1 MLMLASI
8 GSLRAAARIGV
19 TLLSATLLVGFASH
33 GKAQIITFETTPSG
47 AIPVDDAPLPFATPY
62 TIAGVQLAFGF
73 DLDVNG
79 SIDANAAFERAGTF
93 QGETLIGFVGS
104 NGPDTADTPAL
115 SLQLGQWFLR
125 SQTTGLDFG
134 RFVIQYTSAAPVT
147 AASGEIWDIDGQ
159 QSLGVTEQYTVQAF
173 DAASTL
179 LATQV
184 SPTGVLDTATAPLDG
199 QPWVFSFS
207 GLSNIDH
214 IWVTFTGTKTSGIG
228 LAFNNFRPTTA
239 APEPAGALMAVMGL
253 AGVIRRGRRSR
264 AT

>member
-1 MLMLASI
+1 MHASI
-8 GSLRAAARIGV
+8 GSLRAAAHIGV
-19 TLLSATLLVGFASH
+19 TLFSATLLAGFASH

-47 AIPVDDAPLPFATPY
+47 AIPVDDTPLPFATPY
-62 TIAGVQLAFGF
+62 TIAGVQVAFGF

-79 SIDANAAFERAGTF
+79 SVDADGAFERAGTF

-134 RFVIQYTSAAPVT
+134 RFVIQYTSATPVT

-184 SPTGVLDTATAPLDG
+184 SPTGLLDTATAPLDG
-199 QPWVFSFS
+199 QPWAFSFS

-253 AGVIRRGRRSR
+253 AGISAWLRRKARES
-264 AT
+264 

>member
-1 MLMLASI
+1 MHASI
-8 GSLRAAARIGV
+8 GSLRAAARVGA
-19 TLLSATLLVGFASH
+19 TLLSATLLAGLATR
-33 GKAQIITFETTPSG
+33 GEAQVINFETTPSG
-47 AIPVDDAPLPFATPY
+47 AMPVDDAPLPFATPY

-79 SIDANAAFERAGTF
+79 SVDANAAFERAGTF

-104 NGPDTADTPAL
+104 SGPDTADTAVL

-134 RFVIQYTSAAPVT
+134 RFVIQYTSVLPVT

-173 DAASTL
+173 DAANTL
-179 LATQV
+179 LATDV

-199 QPWVFSFS
+199 QPWMFSFS

-239 APEPAGALMAVMGL
+239 APEPGGAVIAAVGL
-253 AGVIRRGRRSR
+253 AGFGAWRRNRR
-264 AT
+264 